1 MRTRSKELVSP
12 KMIDFIAVG
21 ARTAQ
26 IRAESKLSQSDFAAR
41 LGVSLRAYQSYE
53 RAERELPFTFA
64 IRLYQVFGI
73 SPVWLA
79 LGPEGGPK
87 RLLTPEESVRL
98 SSDLYDAW
106 QCGLEASHSSCPP
119 DFRKTLYRKLS
130 RSTFQDGAVPVSAIA
145 ETIEDIQGIRNGT

>member
-1 MRTRSKELVSP
+1 MDPQAVIEFT
-12 KMIDFIAVG
+12 AVG
-21 ARTAQ
+21 ARL
-26 IRAESKLSQSDFAAR
+26 AEVRIDSELSQAEFATR

-106 QCGLEASHSSCPP
+106 QRGIDALPVEVAPE
-119 DFRKTLYRKLS
+119 FRKTLHRKLA
-130 RSTFQDGAVPVSAIA
+130 RSTFRDGAVPLTEIA
-145 ETIEDIQGIRNGT
+145 ETIEDLKP